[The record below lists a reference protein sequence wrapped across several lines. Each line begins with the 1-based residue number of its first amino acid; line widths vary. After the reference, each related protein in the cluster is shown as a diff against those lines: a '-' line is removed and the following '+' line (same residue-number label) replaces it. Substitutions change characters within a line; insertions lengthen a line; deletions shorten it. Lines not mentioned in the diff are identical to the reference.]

1 MEGNYR
7 ILIVEDNEA
16 GRRLLGLMLREGPYT
31 IEEARDA
38 QEALSVIERETV
50 HLVITDV
57 NLPGRSGLELLDHLR
72 TRHPRLPVILITADP
87 RLEVAIQALRLGAT
101 NFIQKP
107 FSLEELTEIVR
118 KSLRPWAI
126 NAGKRS
132 FIPEMKKRL
141 SLKLHSSTAIIDP
154 VFYHIYDDALSLGF
168 PEPVLRL
175 NVYLT
180 LNEALANAVRHGNR
194 EDPEKHVHV
203 EAELTSDRVTIWVTD
218 EGPGFDP
225 GTLPDPTAVE
235 NLLKTSGRG
244 IFLMRCYMDEV
255 EYLDGGR
262 TLRLQKI
269 ASAEGLCAD
278 GLETPAS

>member
-1 MEGNYR
+1 VEGTYR
-7 ILIVEDNEA
+7 ILIVEDNPA
-16 GRRLLGLMLREGPYT
+16 GRRLLSLMLAEGPYT
-31 IEEARDA
+31 IEEAPDA
-38 QEALSVIERETV
+38 DAALEILERETI

-57 NLPGRSGLELLDHLR
+57 NLPGQSGLELLEHVR
-72 TRHPRLPVILITADP
+72 THHPRLPVILITADP
-87 RLEVAIQALRLGAT
+87 RLEIAVQALRLGAT

-107 FSLEELTEIVR
+107 FSVEEITEIVR

-141 SLKLHSSTAIIDP
+141 CMILHSSNAIIDP

-180 LNEALANAVRHGNR
+180 LNEALANAVRHGNKN
-194 EDPEKHVHV
+194 DPEKQVRV
-203 EAELTSDRVTIWVTD
+203 EAELTADEVSILITD
-218 EGPGFDP
+218 EGEGFDP
-225 GTLPDPTAVE
+225 GELPDPTAVE

-255 EYLDGGR
+255 EYLENGR
-262 TLRLQKI
+262 TLRLKKF
-269 ASAEGLCAD
+269 ASDEGLREDAER
-278 GLETPAS
+278 L